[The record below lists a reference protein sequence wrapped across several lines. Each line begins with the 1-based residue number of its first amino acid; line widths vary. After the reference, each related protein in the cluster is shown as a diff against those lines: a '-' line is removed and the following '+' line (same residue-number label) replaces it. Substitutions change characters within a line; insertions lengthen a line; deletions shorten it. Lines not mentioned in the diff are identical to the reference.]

1 MYYPLLL
8 WSIFLTFAPNI
19 ILNIMKPL
27 LKLVIALLL
36 VTLLCPAYSLAQ
48 RKSYTIVID
57 AGHGGHDAGACAYGR
72 KEKDINLAVALLTR
86 QYIEQ
91 LHPEIKVYMTR
102 STDEFIGLRQRANF
116 ANKKK
121 ANLFI
126 SIHTNSAKNKS
137 ASGTETYVL
146 GLRRAN
152 DNLEI
157 SKRENQVI
165 LLEKNYKETYEG
177 FDPNST
183 ESYIIFE
190 FMQNA
195 HLNTSIEVASEVQR
209 SFVKLRRGNRSVRQ
223 DAFLVLRET
232 SMPSLLIELGFITN
246 EAESEYL
253 ASQSGQQEL
262 AQGIAEGFSRYYKK
276 QIRSSLQQ
284 KQSTTNESSSQE
296 TQEPDNRSKPSTDM
310 ADPKEYYRIQIASSQ
325 QKLETNDSYFRNL
338 TDVQREQRGKLY
350 FYTTEQYTTLGEARK
365 AQKRLAERFPG
376 CYIVRYRNGSRD
388 KDIY

>member
-1 MYYPLLL
+1 
-8 WSIFLTFAPNI
+8 
-19 ILNIMKPL
+19 
-27 LKLVIALLL
+27 
-36 VTLLCPAYSLAQ
+36 
-48 RKSYTIVID
+48 
-57 AGHGGHDAGACAYGR
+57 
-72 KEKDINLAVALLTR
+72 
-86 QYIEQ
+86 
-91 LHPEIKVYMTR
+91 MTR